1 MGTVA
6 VNCVQALVIARSTH
20 ARNCLRCIIFMITS
34 NSLILAN
41 SCTDF
46 GTVNGSVACAVTRLG
61 SAMAAGIFWE
71 VCLSLRSVGPGVES
85 LITK

>member
-6 VNCVQALVIARSTH
+6 VNCEQALVIASSTH

-34 NSLILAN
+34 NPLMLAI

-46 GTVNGSVACAVTRLG
+46 GTVNGSVACAVTILG
-61 SAMAAGIFWE
+61 SAMAAGIFRE
-71 VCLSLRSVGPGVES
+71 VYFYFGSVGPGVES

>member
-6 VNCVQALVIARSTH
+6 VNCEQALVIASSTH

-34 NSLILAN
+34 YALVLVL

-46 GTVNGSVACAVTRLG
+46 GTVNGSVASAVTRLR
-61 SAMAAGIFWE
+61 SAAAAGIFRE
-71 VCLSLRSVGPGVES
+71 VYLSLRSVGPGVES
-85 LITK
+85 L